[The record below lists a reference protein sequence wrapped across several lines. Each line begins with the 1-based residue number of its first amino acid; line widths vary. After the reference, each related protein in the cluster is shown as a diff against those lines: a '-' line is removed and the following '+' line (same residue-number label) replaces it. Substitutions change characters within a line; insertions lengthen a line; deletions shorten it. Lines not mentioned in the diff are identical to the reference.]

1 LKKKYITKKLTQ
13 KKLEKNHVRK
23 SCSNPQCFVRKV
35 TVFSPHDLALLVFTY
50 NCNSQP
56 AQYLKKKLTKTILE
70 KKQKKTMWEKYCSNP

>member
-1 LKKKYITKKLTQ
+1 
-13 KKLEKNHVRK
+13 
-23 SCSNPQCFVRKV
+23 
-35 TVFSPHDLALLVFTY
+35 VFSPHDLALLVFTY